1 MRKERGKWSCA
12 GLFMFV
18 LAVTALTVM
27 APGKSWADPEFTYH
41 GQFRINYY
49 SDSRSDT
56 STFGD
61 ENASAARLRFRPT
74 FDVKI
79 NEDVSTHLQLNI
91 GHIKENTSN
100 ARYNNSG
107 DPAVGLR
114 HAVIQ
119 AKLAD
124 GVTGVAG
131 LVPISDKFGDTLFS
145 GDWDFNPLALAFLFD
160 TGGVNVRAG
169 FAKLLENSE
178 NDTQDTTKN
187 KDDLDAYVLDAD
199 MGGFGASVYYLDI
212 QKSATALGAA
222 TLTLYG
228 VRYAG
233 DLNGVKLNA
242 FVVGSALD
250 ESDAKV
256 KSNGYAAKLEAKVP
270 VSGMTLGGMVIYA
283 SGDKKFG
290 STTETASSFI
300 TPMSLIGHHG
310 YWGYTGKLNI
320 QGPTDTGIDDPVN
333 IDGGSYGNANLGMGL
348 TTAQL
353 NLDIPVNDKFSA
365 YVAGGWFQ
373 SNDAPSGVSKD
384 IGTDIYVQGKYK
396 IGPALNLEFGVDYAA
411 LGAGSHMTVSADKS
425 RNITTAFSRLQLE
438 Y

>member
-1 MRKERGKWSCA
+1 
-12 GLFMFV
+12 MFV
-18 LAVTALTVM
+18 LAVMALTVM
-27 APGKSWADPEFTYH
+27 VAGKSWADPEFTYH

-49 SDSRSDT
+49 TESMSDT

-61 ENASAARLRFRPT
+61 ENAAAARLRFRPT
-74 FDVKI
+74 FDVKV

-100 ARYNNSG
+100 ARTNNSG

-119 AKLAD
+119 ANMGN

-145 GDWDFNPLALAFLFD
+145 GDWDFNPLAVAFLFD
-160 TGGVNVRAG
+160 AGGINFRIG
-169 FAKLLENSE
+169 TAKLMENSE
-178 NDTQDTTKN
+178 RDMQAATATSPATKN
-187 KDDLDAYVLDAD
+187 KDDLDAYVFDAD

-212 QKSATALGAA
+212 QKGATAYKTA

-233 DLNGVKLNA
+233 DLGGVKLNA
-242 FVVGSALD
+242 FVVASALD
-250 ESDAKV
+250 ASDAKI
-256 KSNGYAAKLEAKVP
+256 KSNGYAAKVEAKIP
-270 VSGMTLGGMVIYA
+270 VSGMTLGVMGLYA

-290 STTETASSFI
+290 STDTASSFI

-333 IDGGSYGNANLGMGL
+333 IDGGSYSNKNLGMGL
-348 TTAQL
+348 TTAQV
-353 NLDIPVNDKFSA
+353 NLDIPISDKFSA
-365 YVAGGWFQ
+365 YVAGGMFQ
-373 SNDAPSGVSKD
+373 SNDAPANASKD
-384 IGTDIYVQGKYK
+384 IGTDIYVQGKYN
-396 IGPALNLEFGVDYAA
+396 IGPKLNLEFGVDYAA
-411 LGAGSHMTVSADKS
+411 LGAGSHMTVALDKA
-425 RNITTAFSRLQLE
+425 RNITTMFSRLQLE

>member
-1 MRKERGKWSCA
+1 
-12 GLFMFV
+12 MFV
-18 LAVTALTVM
+18 LAVMALTVM
-27 APGKSWADPEFTYH
+27 VAGKSWADPEFTYH

-49 SDSRSDT
+49 TESMSDT

-74 FDVKI
+74 FDVKV

-91 GHIKENTSN
+91 GHINSNTSN
-100 ARYNNSG
+100 ARTDKSG
-107 DPAVGLR
+107 TDPAVGLR

-119 AKLAD
+119 AKMGD

-145 GDWDFNPLALAFLFD
+145 GDWDFNPLAVAFLFD
-160 TGGVNVRAG
+160 AGGINFRLG
-169 FAKLLENSE
+169 TAKLMENSE
-178 NDTQDTTKN
+178 NDTQSAAGTKN
-187 KDDLDAYVLDAD
+187 KDDLDAYVFDAD

-212 QKSATALGAA
+212 QKSATAYQTA

-233 DLNGVKLNA
+233 DLGGVKLNA
-242 FVVGSALD
+242 FLVGSALD
-250 ESDAKV
+250 ASDLKI

-270 VSGMTLGGMVIYA
+270 VSGMTLGAMGIYA

-290 STTETASSFI
+290 STDTASAFI

-333 IDGGSYGNANLGMGL
+333 IDGGSYSNKNLGHGL
-348 TTAQL
+348 TTVQL

-365 YVAGGWFQ
+365 YAAGGWYQ
-373 SNDAPSGVSKD
+373 SNDAPAGVSKD
-384 IGTDIYVQGKYK
+384 IGTDIYVQGKYM
-396 IGPALNLEFGVDYAA
+396 IGPKLNLEFGVDYAA
-411 LGAGSHMTVSADKS
+411 LGAGSHMTVDANTS